1 MYNEET
7 RGESRKE
14 VGVVKGISN
23 GRGKREKKSWRR
35 REKVKIGQVVLGV
48 SSSPY
53 NGPAN
58 Q

>member
-1 MYNEET
+1 MGN
-7 RGESRKE
+7 GEKGGKSKKE

-23 GRGKREKKSWRR
+23 GRGKRKKSWWR

-58 Q
+58 R